1 VTVTAVMLTTHSL
14 MRTATVLIVLW
25 HTGAGELFSSMAGI
39 ERLVYAHELTVHALR
54 EYIGDEQTRLEQL
67 SAFVCARVA
76 HAHSFSVM
84 HTHTCQ

>member
-1 VTVTAVMLTTHSL
+1 MVSTTHPHML
-14 MRTATVLIVLW
+14 ITTVLIVLW

-39 ERLVYAHELTVHALR
+39 ERLVHAHELTVLALR
-54 EYIGDEQTRLEQL
+54 EYIGDEQTRLDQL

-76 HAHSFSVM
+76 CAFTLSVV